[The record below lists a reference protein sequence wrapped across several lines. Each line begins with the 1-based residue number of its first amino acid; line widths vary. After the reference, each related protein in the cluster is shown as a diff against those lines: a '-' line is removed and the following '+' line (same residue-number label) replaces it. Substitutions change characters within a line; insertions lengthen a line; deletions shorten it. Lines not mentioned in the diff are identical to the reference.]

1 MSSPHPN
8 HDLPLGH
15 LGYCQICGSD
25 RLELII
31 DLGHQAPC
39 DSLLRAPQLNQT
51 EKTHPLRFLRCP
63 ECSLAQ
69 IDYVVAPDELFY
81 PDYPYRSGIT
91 PSLVK
96 HLRSTSAK
104 IIDLYGLKPG
114 SLAIDIGSNDGT
126 LLSGFK
132 DLGMRVLGIE
142 PTKIADIANGA
153 GIETVQSF
161 FSEALAREI
170 VAKHGHASAV
180 TAANMFAHVA
190 PLGDLIRGVEHLLQ
204 DGGVFVTE
212 SHYLLDLIETV
223 QYDSIYHEHLK
234 FYSLRSLIQL
244 FSYYNFTLTRVERIP
259 NYGGSIRAYAVKGKN
274 LPVEQSVVD
283 LLAEE
288 ERFGLYDS
296 AVFHRFAEQ
305 TRQAKLD
312 LLSLALNAK
321 SKGQTIVGI
330 GCPGRSSTLLNYSRI
345 DADLM
350 PYIAEQ
356 STSLKLG
363 MFLPGAH
370 IPVVDEEIMFRE
382 PPDYAVVLSWHYWE
396 PIVAKLRQ
404 KGLKS
409 KIVLPLPNLRILED

>member
-1 MSSPHPN
+1 MQSKPN
-8 HDLPLGH
+8 HDLAVGKIDC
-15 LGYCQICGSD
+15 CQICGSSH
-25 RLELII
+25 LELVI

-39 DSLLRAPQLNQT
+39 DSLLRSHQLDQPEAT
-51 EKTHPLRFLRCP
+51 YPLRFLRCP

-69 IDYVVAPDELFY
+69 IDYVVPPEELFY

-96 HLRSTSAK
+96 NLRSTSAK
-104 IIDLYGLKPG
+104 IIERHGLKPG

-142 PTKIADIANGA
+142 PTNIAHIANDA

-161 FSEALAREI
+161 FSEKLAADI

-190 PLGDLIRGVEHLLQ
+190 SLGDLIRGVEHLLQ
-204 DGGVFVTE
+204 PGGVFVSE

-234 FYSLRSLIQL
+234 FYSLRSMIRL
-244 FSYYNFTLTRVERIP
+244 FDFYNFTVADIERIP
-259 NYGGSIRAYAVKGKN
+259 NYGGSIRVYAVKGKG
-274 LPVEQSVVD
+274 LPVSQAVTD

-288 ERFGLYDS
+288 ERFGLYDG
-296 AVFHRFAEQ
+296 AVFTRFALQ
-305 TRQAKLD
+305 VRKSRQD
-312 LLSLALNAK
+312 LQRLAIQVKDA
-321 SKGQTIVGI
+321 GHTMVGV
-330 GCPGRSSTLLNYSRI
+330 GCPGRSSTLLNYAALDSE
-345 DADLM
+345 LM

-363 MFLPGAH
+363 MFLPGKH
-370 IPVVDEEIMFRE
+370 IPIVDEERMFRE
-382 PPDYAVVLSWHYWE
+382 QPEYAVMLSWHYWE

-409 KIVLPLPNLRILED
+409 KIVLPLPELRVIES